1 MTQAASPPAMLRI
14 MLWVVGGLLPV
25 ILLYNAYQY
34 RVFGGRVAPDGESDA
49 S

>member
-1 MTQAASPPAMLRI
+1 MQAASPPDMLRI

-34 RVFGGRVAPDGESDA
+34 RVFAGRVSADGESDA